1 MIRNIVFVA
10 FVAIYGASAFA
21 PRIAQHQRTDV
32 KLAAQVDRR
41 TMLAN
46 AAAVAAGVVLA
57 PNKNAF
63 ALNSIPADNEIVK
76 EQRTVTGRIDINNAP
91 VADYMQLPGMYPG
104 IGGKIANSGP
114 YKSVKDVYKLESL
127 TANDKATI
135 KKYESALAATKATGL
150 DTMRGRDPYRK
161 SFNQFATLEA
171 E

>member
-1 MIRNIVFVA
+1 MLRNIVFVA
-10 FVAIYGASAFA
+10 IAAIYGASAFA
-21 PRIAQHQRTDV
+21 PQTQQRTEV
-32 KLAAQVDRR
+32 KLAAEVDRR

-57 PNKNAF
+57 PKRAS

-76 EQRTVTGRIDINNAP
+76 EQRTVTGKIDINNAP

-114 YKSVKDVYKLESL
+114 YKSVKDVYKLKDL
-127 TANDKATI
+127 TSDEKATI

-150 DTMRGRDPYRK
+150 DPMRGRDPYRK
-161 SFNQFATLEA
+161 SFNQFATLES